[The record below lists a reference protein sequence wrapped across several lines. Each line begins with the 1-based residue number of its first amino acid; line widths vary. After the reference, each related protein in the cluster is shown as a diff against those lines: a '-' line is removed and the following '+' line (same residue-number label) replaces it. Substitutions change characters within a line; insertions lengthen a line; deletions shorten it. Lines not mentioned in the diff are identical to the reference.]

1 MLVDLPG
8 AKLPSIA
15 HEAVVLG
22 ALGVGAGR
30 AAVHTSPA
38 HHRVESDKSTATAYL
53 HSTVG
58 LVPNLAR
65 QLLQSQLPAQLAAA
79 LQHLLVNLHV
89 VVRGLSAG

>member
-30 AAVHTSPA
+30 AAVHTSLALHRGAGPELGPA
-38 HHRVESDKSTATAYL
+38 A
-53 HSTVG
+53 
-58 LVPNLAR
+58 
-65 QLLQSQLPAQLAAA
+65 
-79 LQHLLVNLHV
+79 LVNLHV